1 MSKVKE
7 AIEEIIEESYLM
19 GLSEDEIR
27 LDFKRFIDA
36 CYAVIQK
43 NVTDQKVV
51 SDLAE
56 SLAREQTCTLI
67 AERNDGPAS
76 VEMAGDGA
84 ERNPDELL
92 AEKVA
97 RRERYI
103 LKTIAQYDPKL
114 VRLIDA
120 ERFQG
125 EAEEPARPR
134 FRRGGRNWL
143 ANVDWDQMRMQLLKI
158 GYATTIGLIILL
170 IYLSFIQKT

>member
-36 CYAVIQK
+36 CYAVVQK

-56 SLAREQTCTLI
+56 NLAREQTCTLI
-67 AERNDGPAS
+67 ADRNDGPSQIDVAS
-76 VEMAGDGA
+76 GDS
-84 ERNPDELL
+84 ERTTDELL
-92 AEKVA
+92 VEKVA
-97 RRERYI
+97 RRKRYI
-103 LKTIAQYDPKL
+103 LKIIAQYDPKL

-125 EAEEPARPR
+125 EVNEPQRPR
-134 FRRGGRNWL
+134 FRRGRQWFGHL
-143 ANVDWDQMRMQLLKI
+143 DWDQVRLQLLKV

-170 IYLSFIQKT
+170 IYLSFIQNN